1 MYSYAQSTGFIPAG
15 VTAGEYLDR
24 AVKNNR
30 EKIALIYNDETL
42 TYQEF
47 ADKVTNLAASL
58 IKLGIKQGDK
68 VAIIMPNWPEF
79 IIASQAIMKIGA
91 VKVPMHINFRTV
103 EIATTLKHCEAKVVI
118 MASEWQGYSYA
129 NTLDSIRHELPTLE
143 NVIVIGPTYADMIS
157 LRQLLNENSGAQKI
171 IDDYLNENP
180 VEADDLACILYT
192 SGTTGTPKGIL
203 HTHNSIYRLAYSSNV
218 RRKVNEQEVW
228 LGMLPL
234 SSAFGI
240 QYIELCP
247 IISNSTLVLME
258 SFDPLKALQL
268 IDRYKVTSPV
278 GVPTMFIRMLK
289 NADFSKFNVSSVRNA
304 YLGGAASPEDMMIS
318 IKAKFGCQITITYGA
333 SEFGHSTMTELD
345 DSLQIICN
353 TSGSPIYGGAEVKIV
368 GANGRVVERNEIG
381 EIYTRSFGNSLGY
394 YKDPERTESSYAE
407 GGWIHVGDLG
417 VMNEKGYISVV
428 GRSIDMIIRGG
439 HNIYPDEIESI
450 LNALPGIELV
460 CIVGYPD
467 PELGERTC
475 AFIKLKPDAAEI
487 TRDELVNFLKGKVA
501 RYKIPDTV
509 KIVDQFPMT
518 ASGKIQKLC
527 FPGVDRR
534 RND

>member
-1 MYSYAQSTGFIPAG
+1 MQSYIQSTGFVSAG
-15 VTAGEYLDR
+15 ITAGEYLDR
-24 AVKNNR
+24 AIQKNG

-42 TYQEF
+42 TYREL

-58 IKLGIKQGDK
+58 INLGVKQGDK
-68 VAIIMPNWPEF
+68 VAIIMPNWPEMV
-79 IIASQAIMKIGA
+79 IASQAIMKIGA

-129 NTLDSIRHELPTLE
+129 NTINSIRHELPKLE

-157 LRQLLNENSGAQKI
+157 LRQLLSENSSVQTIVDK
-171 IDDYLNENP
+171 YLKENP

-218 RRKVNEQEVW
+218 RRKVSEQEIW

-234 SSAFGI
+234 TSAFGI

-258 SFDPLKALQL
+258 AYDPFKALQL
-268 IDRYKVTSPV
+268 IDKYKISSPV

-289 NADFSKFNVSSVRNA
+289 NPDFEKFNVSSVRNA
-304 YLGGAASPEDMMIS
+304 YLGGAASPEDMMLS
-318 IKAKFGCQITITYGA
+318 IKAKFGCNITITYGA

-345 DSLQIICN
+345 DSLQVICN
-353 TSGSPIYGGAEVKIV
+353 TSGVPIYGGGEVKIV
-368 GANGRVVERNEIG
+368 GANGRIVERNEIG

-394 YKDPERTESSYAE
+394 YKDPERTESTYTKD
-407 GGWIHVGDLG
+407 GWIHVGDLG
-417 VMNEKGYISVV
+417 VMDDKGYISVV
-428 GRSIDMIIRGG
+428 GRSKDMIVRGG

-450 LNALPGIELV
+450 LYAYPGIELV
-460 CIVGYPD
+460 SIVGYPD

-475 AFIKLKPDAAEI
+475 AFVKLKPEVSNI
-487 TRDELVNFLKGKVA
+487 TRDELVAFLEGKVA
-501 RYKIPDTV
+501 RYKIPDLV
-509 KIVDQFPMT
+509 KMVGQFPMT
-518 ASGKIQKLC
+518 ASGKIQKLKLK
-527 FPGVDRR
+527 
-534 RND
+534 NLLMA